1 MKRGAFEIA
10 RNARVMRALSKPIH
24 CSTFTKHATN
34 YKSIVTVN
42 TIPLAKTAVI
52 HANADVRKNCV
63 LLRFQYVNVKT
74 VFGGFERKSLMQ
86 VDDFA
91 LI

>member
-10 RNARVMRALSKPIH
+10 RNARVMCELSKPIH
-24 CSTFTKHATN
+24 SSTFTKHATN

-42 TIPLAKTAVI
+42 TIPLAGTAVI
-52 HANADVRKNCV
+52 HAHANVRKNCV
-63 LLRFQYVNVKT
+63 LLRFKYVNVKT
-74 VFGGFERKSLMQ
+74 VFGGDERKSLMQ
-86 VDDFA
+86 DDDFA